1 MYEYSG
7 RALVFGA
14 SGGIGQ
20 AFSRFLENKLGS
32 ENVVKISRSFDG
44 FEISDEEKIFK
55 LSESIAGSFNLII
68 NATGVLQTTEE
79 GPEKTI
85 NVVKQKSMIDMMTI
99 NAIGPALLLKNFS
112 KKLDKTKFS
121 VFVNLSARVGSITD
135 NRLGGWISYRS
146 SKAALNQIIKTSSIE
161 INRRNK
167 NAICV
172 GLHPGT
178 VKTSFTEK
186 FQNTTETISPEESV
200 EMMMKV
206 VENLSVD
213 DNGYCFAY
221 DGKASPACTLHSNF
235 QF

>member
-20 AFSRFLENKLGS
+20 AFSSFLEDKLGS
-32 ENVVKISRSFDG
+32 ENVVKVSRSFDG
-44 FEISDEEKIFK
+44 FDISDEEKILKF
-55 LSESIAGSFNLII
+55 SESIEGSFNLII
-68 NATGVLQTTEE
+68 NAIGVLQTTEE

-178 VKTSFTEK
+178 VKTRFTEK

-221 DGKASPACTLHSNF
+221 DGKVIPA
-235 QF
+235 

>member
-20 AFSRFLENKLGS
+20 AFSRFLESKLGS

-55 LSESIAGSFNLII
+55 LSESIEGSFNLII

-85 NVVKQKSMIDMMTI
+85 NVVKQKLMIDMMMI

-186 FQNTTETISPEESV
+186 FQNTTETISPDESV
-200 EMMMKV
+200 KMMMNV

-221 DGKASPACTLHSNF
+221 DGKVIPA
-235 QF
+235 

>member
-20 AFSRFLENKLGS
+20 AFSRFLEDKLGS
-32 ENVVKISRSFDG
+32 ENVVKVSRSFDG
-44 FEISDEEKIFK
+44 FEISDEEKILKF
-55 LSESIAGSFNLII
+55 SESIEGSFNLII

-178 VKTSFTEK
+178 VKTRFTEK

-221 DGKASPACTLHSNF
+221 DGKVIPA
-235 QF
+235 

>member
-55 LSESIAGSFNLII
+55 LSESIEGSFNLII

-85 NVVKQKSMIDMMTI
+85 NVVKQKLMIDMMTI

-186 FQNTTETISPEESV
+186 FQNTTETISPDESV
-200 EMMMKV
+200 KMMMKV

-221 DGKASPACTLHSNF
+221 DGKVIPA
-235 QF
+235 

>member
-7 RALVFGA
+7 RALIFGA
-14 SGGIGQ
+14 SGGIGL
-20 AFSRFLENKLGS
+20 AFSKFLEQRLGVG
-32 ENVVKISRSFDG
+32 NVVKVSRSFDG
-44 FEISDEEKIFK
+44 FEISDEESVFNFSEKI
-55 LSESIAGSFNLII
+55 EGPFNLII

-85 NVVKQKSMIDMMTI
+85 NAVKKKSMTDIMTI
-99 NAIGPALLLKNFS
+99 NAIGPALLLKHFCR
-112 KKLDKTKFS
+112 KLDKTKFS
-121 VFVNLSARVGSITD
+121 VFVNLSARVGSIAD

-186 FQNTTETISPEESV
+186 FQNSTRTISPEESV

-206 VENLSVD
+206 IESLSID

-221 DGKASPACTLHSNF
+221 DGTVVPA
-235 QF
+235 